1 MYEIKKVS
9 LKSKVF
15 KVFCLVAGSL
25 LIAFLY
31 MWFVTS
37 VLKVDLPKT
46 AFLKAEH
53 ARLDARLDLLNSKMD
68 RDQEIL
74 DGLRVRDEDVYR
86 SIFGMNEIPAEV
98 RNAGIGGVDRYAYL
112 DGLEKD
118 NYLKNTAL
126 RLDRLTRQTTVQS
139 KSFDEIASVSKTAGD
154 MVSCIPAIPPIVP
167 DPSKYHLSSP
177 FGYRSDPFTTESKMH
192 TGVDFAMDIGNPIYA
207 TGDGVVE
214 GNSALSSSC
223 SRSSES
229 SRLGTNTA
237 VFVYTAD
244 GEMVCEIPAE
254 GGFPSGIFFEGEE
267 LFVLYNTGDL
277 FRYDLSDAS
286 ETGAAKLGID
296 AGDAIN
302 YELLADGDDLCL
314 QPTGGAGWLAI
325 IDRECMELENMIES
339 AIGYFPETGAVLT
352 GTWNR
357 STRQYIVT
365 AFEHY
370 SADQLREKAE
380 AFIGGNEI
388 RPEMREQYGLSGES
402 LPQR

>member
-1 MYEIKKVS
+1 MRRYILNPETLMYEIKKVS

-46 AFLKAEH
+46 AFLKAER

-214 GNSALSSSC
+214 TVDFDFFGYGNCITIDHGFGYETKYAHLNSVNVTEGMKVKRGDCIA
-223 SRSSES
+223 ES
-229 SRLGTNTA
+229 GK
-237 VFVYTAD
+237 
-244 GEMVCEIPAE
+244 
-254 GGFPSGIFFEGEE
+254 SGRASGPHLHYEVIYKGNKVNPMNY
-267 LFVLYNTGDL
+267 L
-277 FRYDLSDAS
+277 DLSMSKAEYSAMVRQRED
-286 ETGAAKLGID
+286 ETGTLPA
-296 AGDAIN
+296 
-302 YELLADGDDLCL
+302 
-314 QPTGGAGWLAI
+314 
-325 IDRECMELENMIES
+325 RRR
-339 AIGYFPETGAVLT
+339 FV
-352 GTWNR
+352 
-357 STRQYIVT
+357 VT
-365 AFEHY
+365 
-370 SADQLREKAE
+370 SR
-380 AFIGGNEI
+380 
-388 RPEMREQYGLSGES
+388 
-402 LPQR
+402 

>member
-1 MYEIKKVS
+1 MI
-9 LKSKVF
+9 
-15 KVFCLVAGSL
+15 
-25 LIAFLY
+25 
-31 MWFVTS
+31 
-37 VLKVDLPKT
+37 
-46 AFLKAEH
+46 
-53 ARLDARLDLLNSKMD
+53 
-68 RDQEIL
+68 
-74 DGLRVRDEDVYR
+74 
-86 SIFGMNEIPAEV
+86 
-98 RNAGIGGVDRYAYL
+98 
-112 DGLEKD
+112 
-118 NYLKNTAL
+118 
-126 RLDRLTRQTTVQS
+126 
-139 KSFDEIASVSKTAGD
+139 
-154 MVSCIPAIPPIVP
+154 
-167 DPSKYHLSSP
+167 SSN
-177 FGYRSDPFTTESKMH
+177 F
-192 TGVDFAMDIGNPIYA
+192 I
-207 TGDGVVE
+207 
-214 GNSALSSSC
+214 
-223 SRSSES
+223 
-229 SRLGTNTA
+229 
-237 VFVYTAD
+237 
-244 GEMVCEIPAE
+244 
-254 GGFPSGIFFEGEE
+254 
-267 LFVLYNTGDL
+267 

-325 IDRECMELENMIES
+325 IDRESMELENMIES

>member
-1 MYEIKKVS
+1 MRRYILNPETLMYEIKKVS

-86 SIFGMNEIPAEV
+86 SIFGMNEIPVEV

-214 GNSALSSSC
+214 TVDFDFFGYGNCITIDHGFGYETKYAHLNSVNVTEGMKVKRGDCIA
-223 SRSSES
+223 ES
-229 SRLGTNTA
+229 GK
-237 VFVYTAD
+237 
-244 GEMVCEIPAE
+244 
-254 GGFPSGIFFEGEE
+254 SGRASGPHLHYEVIYKGNKVNPMNY
-267 LFVLYNTGDL
+267 L
-277 FRYDLSDAS
+277 DLSMSKAEYSAMVRQRED
-286 ETGAAKLGID
+286 ETGTLPA
-296 AGDAIN
+296 
-302 YELLADGDDLCL
+302 
-314 QPTGGAGWLAI
+314 
-325 IDRECMELENMIES
+325 RRR
-339 AIGYFPETGAVLT
+339 FV
-352 GTWNR
+352 
-357 STRQYIVT
+357 VT
-365 AFEHY
+365 
-370 SADQLREKAE
+370 SR
-380 AFIGGNEI
+380 
-388 RPEMREQYGLSGES
+388 
-402 LPQR
+402 

>member
-1 MYEIKKVS
+1 MEKDTSTVVVFS
-9 LKSKVF
+9 LSERTETR
-15 KVFCLVAGSL
+15 
-25 LIAFLY
+25 IP
-31 MWFVTS
+31 
-37 VLKVDLPKT
+37 LKVQAEDAADLTPG
-46 AFLKAEH
+46 
-53 ARLDARLDLLNSKMD
+53 SKMLVSPD
-68 RDQEIL
+68 GTRGAAASLDDLTLLMIDLQSGEVSPIQESIRTKNYFEWSE
-74 DGLRVRDEDVYR
+74 DG
-86 SIFGMNEIPAEV
+86 S
-98 RNAGIGGVDRYAYL
+98 RYA
-112 DGLEKD
+112 
-118 NYLKNTAL
+118 
-126 RLDRLTRQTTVQS
+126 
-139 KSFDEIASVSKTAGD
+139 
-154 MVSCIPAIPPIVP
+154 
-167 DPSKYHLSSP
+167 
-177 FGYRSDPFTTESKMH
+177 
-192 TGVDFAMDIGNPIYA
+192 
-207 TGDGVVE
+207 
-214 GNSALSSSC
+214 
-223 SRSSES
+223 
-229 SRLGTNTA
+229 LGTNTA

-325 IDRECMELENMIES
+325 IDRESMELENMIES